1 MKKTFIIISA
11 ILIACSCSDFFE
23 KTPANE
29 FDADIFFASET
40 DLKLYANGL
49 INAALPE
56 ATEMTLGEDV
66 YTDLC
71 GTLDSKEF

>member
-1 MKKTFIIISA
+1 MKKTLIIISA
-11 ILIACSCSDFFE
+11 IVLACSCSDFFE

-49 INAALPE
+49 INAAMPE
-56 ATEMTLGEDV
+56 AFLLFLMK
-66 YTDLC
+66 
-71 GTLDSKEF
+71 KEAL